1 MQIFSKYFL
10 ILFYVCVFSFLLSVN
25 AKAQTNVNNKDSLL
39 DVTITLKDGTI
50 LKGTIITV
58 SIEELSLKTPFA
70 GIVIIK
76 QSNIVSISNNKN
88 ISDQKVVEPLNNNNG
103 ERSNSRQFS
112 PIKPPPQ
119 AEISHKYWWNSN
131 YQGLKKNEIYYQNIW
146 ILYNGLDY
154 GITDNV
160 TIGGGAFFL
169 GIVGF
174 FNVHLRTQFK
184 LTEGVSIGA
193 SYNHFVA
200 NEGNGGGSNSDN
212 SLGFISGGLTLGN
225 AKTNLTVSIGQ
236 FNNLASSTARPE
248 SDLGVTLSGSAK
260 ISNSVYL
267 ITDNFF
273 FDRRMNLNV
282 NCFGLR
288 KVSNSTI
295 FDFGFMAFSPNEG
308 GGRDLVFAVPYLAL
322 SYKIN

>member
-1 MQIFSKYFL
+1 MQIFSKDFL
-10 ILFYVCVFSFLLSVN
+10 ILFCVGVFSFMLSVN
-25 AKAQTNVNNKDSLL
+25 AKAQTNANNKDSLL

-50 LKGTIITV
+50 LKGTIITI
-58 SIEELSLKTPFA
+58 SIDELSLKTPFA

-88 ISDQKVVEPLNNNNG
+88 ITDQKVVEVLNNNND
-103 ERSNSRQFS
+103 ERSNGRQFRQ
-112 PIKPPPQ
+112 IKPPPQ
-119 AEISHKYWWNSN
+119 AVVTHKYWWNIN
-131 YQGLKKNEIYYQNIW
+131 YQGLKKNEFYYQNIW

-154 GITDNV
+154 GITDNI
-160 TIGGGAFFL
+160 TLGGGAFFL
-169 GIVGF
+169 GFVGF

-200 NEGNGGGSNSDN
+200 NDGDGGGSNSNN
-212 SLGFISGGLTLGN
+212 SLGFVSGGLTLGN

-273 FDRRMNLNV
+273 FDRRVNLNV

-288 KVSNSTI
+288 KVSNNAV
-295 FDFGFMAFSPNEG
+295 FDFGFMGFSPSERG
-308 GGRDLVFAVPYLAL
+308 SRSFVLAIPYLAL